1 MNSKHRTLA
10 SHVAFVTLLLALT
23 PAHAGGARLE
33 GYVVDVDGRGAPGFR
48 VHLIDDTGQA
58 VAAARTSAEGVYR
71 FRDLPAGAYSL
82 GVESPAGKMAPVA
95 APPTKLTETELARR
109 DIKLIEANQ
118 AERETVGVENHSFGV
133 WWAGLSKPAK
143 TWTIL
148 GVAVFLGLT
157 YEALDDD
164 EAVASN

>member
-1 MNSKHRTLA
+1 MKSKHRTLA
-10 SHVAFVTLLLALT
+10 AHLALVALLVALT

-82 GVESPAGKMAPVA
+82 GVESPEGKVAPVA
-95 APPTKLTETELARR
+95 APPTELTDAELARR
-109 DIKLIEANQ
+109 DIKLVEANQ

-133 WWAGLSKPAK
+133 WWAGLTKPAK

-148 GVAVFLGLT
+148 GVVVFLGLT

-164 EAVASN
+164 DPPASN

>member
-10 SHVAFVTLLLALT
+10 AHVALAALLLALT

-58 VAAARTSAEGVYR
+58 VAAARTTAKGVYR
-71 FRDLPAGAYSL
+71 FRDLPAGDYSL
-82 GVESPAGKMAPVA
+82 GVESPDGKLAPVA
-95 APPTKLTETELARR
+95 APPTKLNDAELARR
-109 DIKLIEANQ
+109 DIKLVEANQ
-118 AERETVGVENHSFGV
+118 AERETVGIENHSFGV
-133 WWAGLSKPAK
+133 WWAGLTKPAK
-143 TWTIL
+143 TWAVL
-148 GVAVFLGLT
+148 GVVVLVGLT

-164 EAVASN
+164 EAAASN